1 MTHTTP
7 NRDRDGLVYSGAKF
21 SDNIKIEEGSPERE

>member
-7 NRDRDGLVYSGAKF
+7 NRDRPALVYARAKF
-21 SDNIKIEEGSPERE
+21 SDNIKRKKGGR